1 MPKTITLS
9 MDFVHLKS
17 ADVFSI
23 QNQQSIIYAQNV
35 ILVLSFQKENVSLQL
50 QNPNQSQIVK
60 YYSSMAVQNV
70 TKVMI
75 LRKLANALLKEF
87 LDVWTMQ
94 AKPNV
99 NFVRIIFTSFIKA
112 CVTH

>member
-1 MPKTITLS
+1 

-17 ADVFSI
+17 ADVFNI
-23 QNQQSIIYAQNV
+23 QNQHLIMYAQNV
-35 ILVLSFQKENVSLQL
+35 ILALSFLKENVSLQI
-50 QNPNQSQIVK
+50 QSPNQSQIVK

-75 LRKLANALLKEF
+75 LRKLANVLLKES

-94 AKPNV
+94 AKLNV